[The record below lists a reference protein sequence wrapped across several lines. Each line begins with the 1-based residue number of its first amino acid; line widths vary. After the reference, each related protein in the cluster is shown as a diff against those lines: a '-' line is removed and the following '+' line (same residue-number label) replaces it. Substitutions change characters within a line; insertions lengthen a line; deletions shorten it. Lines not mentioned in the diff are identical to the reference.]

1 MAARIESN
9 AELPVASQ
17 PTQRHRLGV
26 RIWHWL
32 NTVAF
37 VALLVSGIGIILYH
51 PEFYWGEAGYFGL
64 DAWLTLPIEPNPYQT
79 SWGRNIHFLFAWV
92 IVINAFFYIP
102 LAKDLADARAAQAAA
117 RSRADC
123 SARALPAARR

>member
-32 NTVAF
+32 KTVAF
-37 VALLVSGIGIILYH
+37 VALLVSTGSLA
-51 PEFYWGEAGYFGL
+51 FVGL
-64 DAWLTLPIEPNPYQT
+64 
-79 SWGRNIHFLFAWV
+79 
-92 IVINAFFYIP
+92 AFP
-102 LAKDLADARAAQAAA
+102 
-117 RSRADC
+117 
-123 SARALPAARR
+123 